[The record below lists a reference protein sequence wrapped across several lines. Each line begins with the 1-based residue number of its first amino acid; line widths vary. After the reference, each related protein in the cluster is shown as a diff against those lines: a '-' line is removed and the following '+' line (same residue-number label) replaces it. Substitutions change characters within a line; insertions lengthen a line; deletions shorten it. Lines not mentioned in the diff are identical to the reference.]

1 MKSAR
6 KTIYIPGA
14 ILFFASVLLGLILSG
29 WSLWAEVEASLL
41 VFRTGDLALSL
52 KCPLMIVSNETG
64 RVSAYFDNPTGEEI
78 NPTLQAVIGKESQSR
93 TESAVLPLAPG
104 ERKQYQWTVGPVD
117 KVFGGLVLVNV
128 FETSQRNFPSH
139 QGSCGIPVW
148 GWIPLRGLSGMQVF
162 ASMFGT
168 SLAGMMAG
176 AALWVIGNSRL
187 KGLVE
192 NATNASAALAVL
204 VFLDML
210 LIFPGWWG
218 LSMLFFF
225 LSIML
230 VVIIVTQFML
240 FPTSA
245 DRGER

>member
-1 MKSAR
+1 
-6 KTIYIPGA
+6 
-14 ILFFASVLLGLILSG
+14 
-29 WSLWAEVEASLL
+29 
-41 VFRTGDLALSL
+41 
-52 KCPLMIVSNETG
+52 
-64 RVSAYFDNPTGEEI
+64 
-78 NPTLQAVIGKESQSR
+78 
-93 TESAVLPLAPG
+93 
-104 ERKQYQWTVGPVD
+104 VGPVD

>member
-1 MKSAR
+1 
-6 KTIYIPGA
+6 
-14 ILFFASVLLGLILSG
+14 
-29 WSLWAEVEASLL
+29 
-41 VFRTGDLALSL
+41 
-52 KCPLMIVSNETG
+52 
-64 RVSAYFDNPTGEEI
+64 
-78 NPTLQAVIGKESQSR
+78 
-93 TESAVLPLAPG
+93 
-104 ERKQYQWTVGPVD
+104 
-117 KVFGGLVLVNV
+117 
-128 FETSQRNFPSH
+128 
-139 QGSCGIPVW
+139 
-148 GWIPLRGLSGMQVF
+148 
-162 ASMFGT
+162 
-168 SLAGMMAG
+168 
-176 AALWVIGNSRL
+176 L